1 MVRVAY
7 VWLGLHPTSPQISPL
22 IPTRPKT
29 TVTPLPLPAQASI
42 VRLNLKEARDQLA
55 RRLAEVSPDVSV
67 DETIASATREA
78 SILLDEVWEDRAAG
92 RGEGAA
98 GRDGAALSEGAPV
111 PSCWRPPHSGRE
123 SSIL

>member
-29 TVTPLPLPAQASI
+29 IVTPLPLPAQASI

-78 SILLDEVWEDRAAG
+78 SILLDEVCG
-92 RGEGAA
+92 RVGLQGEGRVLLAVLVQPSRMEPPFHLA
-98 GRDGAALSEGAPV
+98 GA
-111 PSCWRPPHSGRE
+111 RPTQVVKA
-123 SSIL
+123 